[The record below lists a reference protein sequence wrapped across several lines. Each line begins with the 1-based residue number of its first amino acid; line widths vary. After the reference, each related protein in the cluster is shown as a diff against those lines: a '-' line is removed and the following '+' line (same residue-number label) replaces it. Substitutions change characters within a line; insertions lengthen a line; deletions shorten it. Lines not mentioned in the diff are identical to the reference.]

1 MHDTVR
7 IELSSARGEE
17 MADQL
22 AKQLRS
28 AGVEGVVRAED
39 DSSAAPGSRGGVDWA
54 AAAILIP
61 AIPVYLTLA
70 LDEARR
76 WLAPRKGET
85 LKISVGDISVE
96 VPADA
101 DDAEWTRLQQK
112 VADLQRLQ
120 RGDE

>member
-7 IELSSARGEE
+7 IELNSARGEE
-17 MADQL
+17 AVEQL
-22 AKQLRS
+22 AQQLRS
-28 AGVEGVVRAED
+28 AGVQGVARAGA
-39 DSSAAPGSRGGVDWA
+39 DSPVAPGTRGGVDWA

-61 AIPVYLTLA
+61 AIPVYLALA
-70 LDEARR
+70 LGEARR

-112 VADLQRLQ
+112 IADLQELQ
-120 RGDE
+120 RGAE